1 MTIFIF
7 ICLLL
12 RFLIN
17 YVYVLRGFIT
27 ELSVIINNLIPYPV
41 LDDSILLASSSDDKG
56 NNTNNG
62 DKDSEPE
69 DDSDISEG
77 LDDDDSVLGTTRVVD
92 ELDLLDKARKGDPQA
107 KKEIEQRH
115 FDGKPATEKDLEE
128 LEKFIEDSYYI
139 QDDKEKV
146 L

>member
-1 MTIFIF
+1 M
-7 ICLLL
+7 

-62 DKDSEPE
+62 DKDSESE

-77 LDDDDSVLGTTRVVD
+77 LGNS
-92 ELDLLDKARKGDPQA
+92 
-107 KKEIEQRH
+107 
-115 FDGKPATEKDLEE
+115 EE
-128 LEKFIEDSYYI
+128 ANNSKF
-139 QDDKEKV
+139 
-146 L
+146 